1 MTEVF
6 LVLVAVIG
14 GLTEAVKRAGLDSR
28 YAPIFAIVLGLVCT
42 YFFVGKSPETLMQGL
57 VASLTASGLYSGIKT
72 TLSK

>member
-1 MTEVF
+1 MTETF

-28 YAPIFAIVLGLVCT
+28 YAPIFAIVVGLTCT
-42 YFFVGKSPETLMQGL
+42 YFFVGKGSDILMQGL

-72 TLSK
+72 TLAK